1 VSVAQA
7 NERVGKLGSLLGCV
21 DLFCDGGES
30 VPAPVGVVP
39 GDGLLQAFE
48 VGADELGQ
56 GDQQREIDGG
66 NVDELLPE
74 VVKGPVG
81 ETVEV
86 AGGLAGEQCDMS
98 ASEMLFGG
106 SALYSA
112 AALDLAS

>member
-1 VSVAQA
+1 
-7 NERVGKLGSLLGCV
+7 
-21 DLFCDGGES
+21 
-30 VPAPVGVVP
+30 
-39 GDGLLQAFE
+39 LQAFE

-56 GDQQREIDGG
+56 GDQQREIGAG

-98 ASEMLFGG
+98 ARELLFRG
-106 SALYSA
+106 SALHSA
-112 AALDLAS
+112 AALDLAL